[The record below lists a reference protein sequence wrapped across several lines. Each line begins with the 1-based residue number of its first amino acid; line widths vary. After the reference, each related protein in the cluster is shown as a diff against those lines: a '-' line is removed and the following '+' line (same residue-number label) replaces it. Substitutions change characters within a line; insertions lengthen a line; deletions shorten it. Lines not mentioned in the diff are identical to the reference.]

1 MKNNFGI
8 VSFIDAG
15 NVSLSKT
22 PELKNLLYGIGL
34 GIRYYTSFAPLRLDV
49 AFPLK
54 KRKGIDKRIQI
65 YLGIGQSF

>member
-15 NVSLSKT
+15 NSRLSKT
-22 PELKNLLYGIGL
+22 PQFKDILYGAGF

-49 AFPLK
+49 AFPIN
-54 KRKGIDKRIQI
+54 KRKGVDKKVQV